1 MNSVL
6 LLANAIKC
14 AFLLAEH
21 FRKEVFSPAEQISG
35 PQAAHL
41 IFCQIVFDAYSPLC
55 IRLTQAERKQLTAF
69 LDEHDIDP
77 QHVHR

>member
-1 MNSVL
+1 
-6 LLANAIKC
+6 
-14 AFLLAEH
+14 
-21 FRKEVFSPAEQISG
+21 VFSPAEQISG